1 MVSDERIK
9 PDMLKDKGGKK
20 VSSHDLVEEEAA
32 VASSK
37 VVAVEKCL
45 HYSSQKSVFRHFHSL
60 QNKSARVIFLCQR
73 RQICFDKCQFFMIV
87 LTRK

>member
-1 MVSDERIK
+1 
-9 PDMLKDKGGKK
+9 MLKDKGGKK

-37 VVAVEKCL
+37 VVAEEKCL

-60 QNKSARVIFLCQR
+60 QNKSARVIFYESYEVCT
-73 RQICFDKCQFFMIV
+73 IIV
-87 LTRK
+87 RLR

>member
-20 VSSHDLVEEEAA
+20 VSSHDLVEEEEAA

-37 VVAVEKCL
+37 VVAEEKCL

-60 QNKSARVIFLCQR
+60 QNKSARVIFYESYEVCT
-73 RQICFDKCQFFMIV
+73 IIV
-87 LTRK
+87 RLR

>member
-20 VSSHDLVEEEAA
+20 VSSHDLVEEEEAA

-37 VVAVEKCL
+37 VVAEEKCL
-45 HYSSQKSVFRHFHSL
+45 HYSSQK
-60 QNKSARVIFLCQR
+60 K
-73 RQICFDKCQFFMIV
+73 CFQT
-87 LTRK
+87 LS

>member
-37 VVAVEKCL
+37 VVVEEKCL

-60 QNKSARVIFLCQR
+60 QNKSARVIFYESYEVCTIIVRL
-73 RQICFDKCQFFMIV
+73 RQ
-87 LTRK
+87 